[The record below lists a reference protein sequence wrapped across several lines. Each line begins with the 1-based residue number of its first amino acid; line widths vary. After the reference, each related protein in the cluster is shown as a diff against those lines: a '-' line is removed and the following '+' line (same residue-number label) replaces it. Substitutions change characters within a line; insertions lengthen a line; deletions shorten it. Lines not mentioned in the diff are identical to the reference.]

1 MAAAGSTELRRR
13 EAGGGTGVVPGRVP
27 SGQGAAIPRR
37 PPMGPR
43 RGPGIPASGLLPPRR
58 RRLRANT
65 RGDGVRRDDDAPRS
79 FFLIFR
85 SRSESLG
92 HRDGATGTGSALR
105 LPGPVPVGP
114 PWPIP
119 MFYFYTLHQTLRKK
133 EWSYDTEYY
142 ELVVSTVWYRTM
154 VGTYGTVLVGTGT
167 STERPP
173 VKSTVPWYHGTVPW

>member
-1 MAAAGSTELRRR
+1 MIDPTY
-13 EAGGGTGVVPGRVP
+13 
-27 SGQGAAIPRR
+27 
-37 PPMGPR
+37 
-43 RGPGIPASGLLPPRR
+43 
-58 RRLRANT
+58 
-65 RGDGVRRDDDAPRS
+65 RDDDHDVPRS
-79 FFLIFR
+79 FSGFLIIMMIFR

-92 HRDGATGTGSALR
+92 HRDGATGTASGSLSALR
-105 LPGPVPVGP
+105 LPVTVGP